1 MNALIPGYPADFFG
15 AIEILKTRKKLSI
28 DDVKALALVETA
40 GEVFYLNVAKG
51 LSNPTA
57 RALLTKSGNEERGHA
72 HRLLKAIKL
81 LGDDD
86 FVLPANDQNPF
97 VASVV
102 GEFPVN
108 VEFLAMLEMG
118 EKDGDLMYQ
127 RWADAES
134 NPEVAKIYRQNGSE
148 ETLHSERATQVKQ
161 LLAGS

>member
-15 AIEILKTRKKLSI
+15 AIEILKAREKLAI
-28 DDVKALALVETA
+28 NDVKALAMVESA
-40 GEVFYLNVAKG
+40 GEVFYLSVAKG
-51 LSNPTA
+51 LSNPA
-57 RALLTKSGNEERGHA
+57 AKALLTKNGNEERGHA

-81 LGDDD
+81 LGGGDYT
-86 FVLPANDQNPF
+86 LPENDQNPF
-97 VASVV
+97 VASVM

-127 RWADAES
+127 RWAAAES
-134 NPEVAKIYRQNGSE
+134 NPDVAKIYLQNGKE